1 MEKLIQ
7 RIKRHEGLRL
17 SPYRDSQGNLTIG
30 YGHNLDAKP
39 ISIRAAQVILE
50 DDIRDAWM
58 ELQFVPHEYWQHLST
73 KRKEVLVEMI
83 FNMGAKGLMSF
94 KRMLAALARSD
105 YDAAAREMLDSRWA
119 RQVGSRAEELA
130 QIMKEG

>member
-1 MEKLIQ
+1 MEELIQ

-50 DDIRDAWM
+50 DDLRDAWV
-58 ELQFVPHEYWQHLST
+58 ELQFVPHEYWQHLNT
-73 KRKEVLVEMI
+73 RRKEVLVEMI
-83 FNMGAKGLMSF
+83 FNMGVKGLMSF
-94 KRMLAALARSD
+94 KRMLSALARAD
-105 YDAAAREMLDSRWA
+105 YEEAAREMLDSRWA
-119 RQVGSRAEELA
+119 QQVGSRAEELA

>member
-1 MEKLIQ
+1 MEELIQ

-50 DDIRDAWM
+50 DDLRDGWM
-58 ELQFVPHEYWQHLST
+58 GLQFVPHEYWQHLNT
-73 KRKEVLVEMI
+73 RRKEVLVEMI
-83 FNMGAKGLMSF
+83 FNMGVKGLMSF
-94 KRMLAALARSD
+94 KRMLNALARAD
-105 YDAAAREMLDSRWA
+105 YEEAAREMLDSRWA

-130 QIMKEG
+130 EIMRKG